1 MKFHMRRRDKQITEE
16 AAMKKILKSAKYVTL
31 AMSMDN
37 EPYLVSLSHGYD
49 ESRNC
54 IYFHCATEG
63 KKLEILKA
71 NNRVWGQAMLDY
83 GYVQNKCDH
92 SYATVHFAGK
102 AAFVEDPDEKRRA
115 VECMIRQLE
124 EAPEAF
130 IASFDFGRL
139 KKETVVGR
147 IDIEY
152 MTGKK
157 SPEVAL

>member
-1 MKFHMRRRDKQITEE
+1 
-16 AAMKKILKSAKYVTL
+16 
-31 AMSMDN
+31 
-37 EPYLVSLSHGYD
+37 
-49 ESRNC
+49 
-54 IYFHCATEG
+54 
-63 KKLEILKA
+63 
-71 NNRVWGQAMLDY
+71 MLDY

-147 IDIEY
+147 VDIEY